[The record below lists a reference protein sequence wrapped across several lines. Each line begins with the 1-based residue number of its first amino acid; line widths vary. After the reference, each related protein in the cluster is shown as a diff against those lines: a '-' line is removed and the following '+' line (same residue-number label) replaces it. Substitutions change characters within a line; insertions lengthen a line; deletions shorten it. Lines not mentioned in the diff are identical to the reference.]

1 MTKSASTVK
10 RAAVGSAA
18 MTDPIADMLTRIRNG
33 SLARHSSVTL
43 PYSKMKG
50 SIAEILKGEGFVRDF
65 NLVRSGTHRTLRIY
79 LIYGEK
85 GKPAI
90 AGLQRVSK
98 PSFRIYTGHTEIP
111 RVYGGLGITIVSTSK
126 GVMTGRDAWKQKAGG
141 EVLCVVW

>member
-1 MTKSASTVK
+1 
-10 RAAVGSAA
+10 
-18 MTDPIADMLTRIRNG
+18 MLTRIRNA
-33 SLARHSSVTL
+33 SMARHSSVTI

-50 SIAEILKGEGFVRDF
+50 SIAEILKSEGFVRDF
-65 NLVRSGTHRTLRIY
+65 NIVRSGTHRALRIY
-79 LIYGEK
+79 LIYGDK

-98 PSFRIYTGHTEIP
+98 PSLRIYSGHSEIP

-126 GVMTGRDAWKQKAGG
+126 GIMTGRDAWKQKAGG